1 MLSFDKIVN
10 KMLKNWWKV
19 FFKDDIFEMVDPERK
34 DEYKN
39 QVNKVIYRLKAE
51 GIVVGLK
58 AWVYVVPSE
67 DLSLIHI
74 SEPTR
79 PY

>member
-1 MLSFDKIVN
+1 
-10 KMLKNWWKV
+10 
-19 FFKDDIFEMVDPERK
+19 MVDPERK

-58 AWVYVVPSE
+58 A
-67 DLSLIHI
+67 
-74 SEPTR
+74 
-79 PY
+79 